1 MIITRGE
8 CLYHK
13 GWVLAHVSLLTN
25 MLPACHRTV
34 AYTNHT
40 VLPEALEKWPLTA
53 FQKLLP
59 RHIEIIETIDEQ
71 VRCTLG
77 WNVGNIFPY
86 VEGLMGSG
94 GSVFS

>member
-1 MIITRGE
+1 
-8 CLYHK
+8 
-13 GWVLAHVSLLTN
+13 

-59 RHIEIIETIDEQ
+59 RHIEIIETIDEE
-71 VRCTLG
+71 VRLTLRR
-77 WNVGNIFPY
+77 NIGIIFLY
-86 VEGLMGSG
+86 IKGLMGSG
-94 GSVFS
+94 GPGFS